1 MPDNK
6 KFEKLSRDDPDKTI
20 IMAGHSTFT
29 IKQLEAE
36 IDMDTEIGRKL
47 KSIEKELEKY

>member
-1 MPDNK
+1 MK
-6 KFEKLSRDDPDKTI
+6 YEKLSRGDSDKTI

-29 IKQLEAE
+29 IEQLEAE
-36 IDMDTEIGRKL
+36 INMDSEIGRKL